1 MIPLEDYPNISEK
14 CSGLHEDHPLKIA
27 SAIDNKALL
36 NFFESLLSKLREVT
50 GLTSK
55 INKIEK
61 DKENFNSYVS
71 ELKVAAF
78 LKDRVDDLEILPS
91 DKKGPDIRAKKE
103 DIEFFVEVK
112 LLDDLESKLFE
123 EIHQIKSPY
132 IVEVETKSLL
142 TEKTEITALMGI
154 IKQKIERG
162 ECRKFSE
169 YFADITIRNKS
180 DYGRE
185 DRGYERTYLLK
196 TQKQEHI
203 EIDFEKARKKI
214 LDDFYDKVGQLTN
227 DKPTIWAIDLARWY
241 IDETDIEEIV
251 YGSSSTDPSVFLVSS
266 PFREFIKSL
275 YTPHLEKIEK
285 ALNRNDMTMHKYKVL
300 PCLLYREPDGL
311 FIMEESE
318 SLNGILLLQ
327 KEGERFSCLPNG
339 YCKQKLPPFYYYPNP
354 FVNDELYVPN
364 MERIFE

>member
-1 MIPLEDYPNISEK
+1 MIPLEDYPNIYEK
-14 CSGLHEDHPLKIA
+14 CSGFPDAHPLKIA
-27 SAIDNKALL
+27 SAINNKALL
-36 NFFESLLSKLREVT
+36 IFFESLLSKLLEIK

-55 INKIEK
+55 INKIEE

-91 DKKGPDIRAKKE
+91 HRKGPDIRAKKE

-142 TEKTEITALMGI
+142 TEKTEIKALIGF
-154 IKQKIERG
+154 IKQKIKRG
-162 ECRKFSE
+162 ESGKFPG
-169 YFADITIRNKS
+169 YFADITLRNKS
-180 DYGRE
+180 DYGIE
-185 DRGYERTYLLK
+185 DRENERTYLLK
-196 TQKQEHI
+196 TQKQELI

-251 YGSSSTDPSVFLVSS
+251 YGSSSTNPYVFLVSS
-266 PFREFIKSL
+266 PFREF
-275 YTPHLEKIEK
+275 
-285 ALNRNDMTMHKYKVL
+285 
-300 PCLLYREPDGL
+300 
-311 FIMEESE
+311 
-318 SLNGILLLQ
+318 Q
-327 KEGERFSCLPNG
+327 K
-339 YCKQKLPPFYYYPNP
+339 
-354 FVNDELYVPN
+354 FVQST
-364 MERIFE
+364 F